1 MRIVRFHV
9 YAIDLPFRRPF
20 KHAAA
25 ERSSSDSILL
35 ECETEDGSVGFG
47 ESLPRAYV
55 TGESRESAFEM
66 LCKAM
71 LPQLLGRDFASL
83 DEVSGF
89 LAACDGRAPSDW
101 VAPETPQ
108 TAAWCAVDLALL
120 DTYGRAF
127 GLPVRLSERSM
138 LPEALRYS
146 VVLSSDSG
154 AKTLAMTRLAGIRH
168 VKLKLEVGREEQAAQ
183 RTRRWLGRR
192 CDVRTDANM
201 AWSADRALDVM
212 AKLARLGIHSHEQPL
227 PAEDLDGLARLVRES
242 GQGIMADESLNDRD
256 SLERLIERKA
266 CTSVNVRVSKCGGL
280 IGAFHRCREALDAGL
295 DVQVGCQVGE
305 SSLLSAAQLV
315 LLSAVGPVKYAEG
328 CFGHLLLREDPAEP
342 VLQFG
347 YGGRPP
353 ALPPGPGLGV
363 SMQREVIERW
373 AKRDASVS

>member
-25 ERSSSDSILL
+25 ERASSDSILL

-55 TGESRESAFEM
+55 TGESRDSAFEM
-66 LCKAM
+66 LCTAV
-71 LPQLLGRDFASL
+71 LPNLVGRDFGSL
-83 DEVSGF
+83 DDVRRF
-89 LAACDGRAPSDW
+89 LADCDGCAPSAW
-101 VAPETPQ
+101 VHAGTPQ

-127 GLPVRLSERSM
+127 DVPVRLSGQAT

-154 AKTLAMTRLAGIRH
+154 AKTLAMTRLAGIRQ
-168 VKLKLEVGREEQAAQ
+168 VKLKLEVGREERAAR

-201 AWSADRALDVM
+201 AWSADRALEVM
-212 AKLARLGIHSHEQPL
+212 AELAPLGIHSHEQPL
-227 PAEDLDGLARLVRES
+227 PAQDLDGLARLVQES

-256 SLERLIERKA
+256 SLERLIEQKA

-280 IGAFHRCREALDAGL
+280 IGAFQRCRRALDAGL
-295 DVQVGCQVGE
+295 EVQVGCQVGE

-315 LLSAVGPVKYAEG
+315 LLSAVGPVRYAEG
-328 CFGHLLLREDPAEP
+328 CFGRLLLREDPAEP
-342 VLQFG
+342 LLQFR

-353 ALPPGPGLGV
+353 ALPSGPGLGV
-363 SMQREVIERW
+363 SMRREVIERW
-373 AKRDASVS
+373 AKRDARIS